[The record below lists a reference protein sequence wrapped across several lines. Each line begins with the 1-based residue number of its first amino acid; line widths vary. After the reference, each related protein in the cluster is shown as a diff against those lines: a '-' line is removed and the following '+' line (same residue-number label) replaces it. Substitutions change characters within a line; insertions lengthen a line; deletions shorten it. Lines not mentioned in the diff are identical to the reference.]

1 MINGARVVVVL
12 PAYNAERTL
21 GRTFAEVPPGVVD
34 QFLLVDDASGDG
46 TVAEAARLG
55 IPYLVHSRN
64 RGYGGEQKT
73 CFTQAVGL
81 GGGHV
86 VMLYS
91 GHPHTPPLVGGV
103 GWVGGPGGVGRGLGR
118 PPPGRGAA

>member
-64 RGYGGEQKT
+64 RGYGGYQKSVY
-73 CFTQAVGL
+73 TQAVRVGACT
-81 GGGHV
+81 V
-86 VMLYS
+86 VMLYP
-91 GHPHTPPLVGGV
+91 GYPKPPPVIGEEGVVVAAGGVGGV
-103 GWVGGPGGVGRGLGR
+103 LGR
-118 PPPGRGAA
+118 PVL